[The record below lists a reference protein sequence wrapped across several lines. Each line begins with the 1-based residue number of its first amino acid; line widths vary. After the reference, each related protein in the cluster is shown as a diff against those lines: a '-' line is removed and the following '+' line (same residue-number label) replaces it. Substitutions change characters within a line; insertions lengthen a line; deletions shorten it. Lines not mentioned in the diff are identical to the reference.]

1 MSDIKRFEDLDAWK
15 LGRTL
20 TNRVYAITKDAPAA
34 RDYGF
39 TDQLRRAAVSVM
51 RNVAEGFDR
60 GSNKDFAKFLF
71 IARGSVAEVRSLLY
85 VALDQSYITNEEF
98 DECRDLCIRCG
109 QLIWGLIK
117 SLRKRS
123 DWITSMKILVQT
135 ALLSLGLIKL

>member
-51 RNVAEGFDR
+51 SNVAEGFDR

-71 IARGSVAEVRSLLY
+71 IARGSAAEVRSLLY

-109 QLIWGLIK
+109 
-117 SLRKRS
+117 
-123 DWITSMKILVQT
+123 
-135 ALLSLGLIKL
+135 